1 MTRYVLAMAL
11 SKHRGKAAACLN
23 KYPVAVVEKK
33 ISEAQKPSLTDVN
46 TSTIILVANVMIN
59 PTETSWRD
67 MAFQYRKKF
76 EAM

>member
-1 MTRYVLAMAL
+1 MPCCRNLGEKLQHVYTNLRLQS
-11 SKHRGKAAACLN
+11 SKQ
-23 KYPVAVVEKK
+23 K

-46 TSTIILVANVMIN
+46 TSTIILVANVMIY

-67 MAFQYRKKF
+67 MAFQYRKKY